1 MSHVYRTSLRSS
13 RRPST
18 LNRWLAVTAAATA
31 LVVPTTALGWS
42 DPPGGISGP
51 TNQGAAT
58 QTGLTERTATELSQR
73 SEAPTTASAAE
84 ASASEGFSLTDAGI
98 GAGAVA
104 LLIAVAGVAYVVR
117 RRAHPSPRP
126 AI

>member
-1 MSHVYRTSLRSS
+1 MPQVHRTLRRSS

-18 LNRWLAVTAAATA
+18 LNRWLAVTAAAIS
-31 LVVPTTALGWS
+31 LIVPTTALGWS
-42 DPPGGISGP
+42 DPPGGITGP

-58 QTGLTERTATELSQR
+58 QAGLTERTATELSQR
-73 SEAPTTASAAE
+73 SEVPTAASAAE

-98 GAGAVA
+98 GAAAVA

-117 RRAHPSPRP
+117 RRTHPSPRP